1 MMSLS
6 KLIEQK
12 IDSIPFLREN
22 LSDGLVNTSA
32 LARKIK
38 PELEEKSGK
47 KIKDSTIIMAIGR
60 LPLSKHKSIEKKLVN
75 LIDDIGD
82 MVVRSNLMKYNFKNY
97 LGIAKN
103 QSAFLEK
110 SEAFTDSFYTVSRG
124 INETTL
130 LINAQLQQV
139 LEKKMDVSKILSR
152 TDNLSAITMKL
163 PENNTEVEGVYYY
176 ILKKL
181 AWKSITIEE
190 VISTTNEFTVV
201 IKSSLVSKAFDVLI
215 NLKNG

>member
-38 PELEEKSGK
+38 PEIEDKSGK

-75 LIDDIGD
+75 LINDIGD
-82 MVVRSNLMKYNFKNY
+82 IVVRSNLIKYNFNNY

-110 SEAFTDSFYTVSRG
+110 SESFTDSFYTVSRG

-130 LINAQLQQV
+130 IINAQLQQI
-139 LEKKMDVSKILSR
+139 LEKKMDTTKILSR

-163 PENNTEVEGVYYY
+163 PDNNTEIEGIYYY

-215 NLKNG
+215 NLKED